1 MTYIIMHKTDA
12 HWETGALPSQDLIM
26 RVGQMVGDL
35 ARKGILRGG
44 EGLRPSSEG
53 VRLSYGGGTR
63 TVTPGPFEGRNE
75 LPASF
80 SILSVE
86 SVDDAVDW
94 ASRYAQVVGEAEF
107 DIRPVTEPWDMRMGE
122 KPAGQ
127 RTRRYMALR
136 KATSATEAEQKLSRE
151 QQRDLDELIEESTR
165 TGVHLV
171 TVAMR
176 SSERGRRFRRKDG
189 GISSIDGPFAESKEM
204 IGGYVIVDVA
214 SLDEAAAL
222 TEQYLAVVDAPEV
235 DVREIDS
242 IIQLEEAQQQD
253 A

>member
-35 ARKGILRGG
+35 ARRDILRAG

-107 DIRPVTEPWDMRMGE
+107 DIRPVTEPWDMGMGE

-165 TGVHLV
+165 TRVHLV

-176 SSERGRRFRRKDG
+176 SSARGRRFRKKDG

-204 IGGYVIVDVA
+204 IGGYVIVDVP

-242 IIQLEEAQQQD
+242 IIQLEEVQQQD

>member
-12 HWETGALPSQDLIM
+12 HFEAGAVASQELIM
-26 RVGQMVGDL
+26 QVGQMVGDL
-35 ARKGILRGG
+35 ARRGILRGG

-63 TVTPGPFEGRNE
+63 TVTPGPLEGRNE

-107 DIRPVTEPWDMRMGE
+107 DIRPVTEPWDMGMGE

-127 RTRRYMALR
+127 RTRRYMAIR

-151 QQRDLDELIEESTR
+151 QQRDLDELIEDSTR

-176 SSERGRRFRRKDG
+176 SSARARRFRKKND
-189 GISSIDGPFAESKEM
+189 GISTIDGPFAESKEM
-204 IGGYVIVDVA
+204 IGGYIIVDVPT
-214 SLDEAAAL
+214 LDEAAAL
-222 TEQYLAVVDAPEV
+222 AERYIAVVNPHEV
-235 DVREIDS
+235 DVCEIES
-242 IIQLEEAQQQD
+242 IIQDEAPQQQE